1 MNHHGNTDDGIPAS
15 VEWIVPGLNWNE
27 QIVVDKKCVLR
38 IRYNTSSKDFDGWD
52 MGKDPKGVKGNPQSD
67 FVGLGYNYSGP
78 LRLNI
83 NTAQF
88 FRTFEDRSHVFEIR
102 TRPVHVPFYS
112 AIHNFNVRGKRGNV
126 VQTYPR

>member
-1 MNHHGNTDDGIPAS
+1 M
-15 VEWIVPGLNWNE
+15 GLTC
-27 QIVVDKKCVLR
+27 VDQHRGTFHTPSLTTEGVWKR
-38 IRYNTSSKDFDGWD
+38 
-52 MGKDPKGVKGNPQSD
+52 GKDPKGVKGNPQSD